1 MGLVMYM
8 YIYVGVCFIYTRGVY
23 IYVGESANK
32 TVVENLEERE
42 EGKNKLIKEPGRKE
56 DRIRFPFFLNRSSLP
71 FKEYPFPLPH
81 SKNTHFCKLITNS
94 IFSIYENIYM
104 YNICYYR
111 HRYFSRNRSGWPKSH
126 RRNGSREN
134 TNI

>member
-1 MGLVMYM
+1 M

-23 IYVGESANK
+23 IYVGVSANK
-32 TVVENLEERE
+32 TVVENLEERELE

-104 YNICYYR
+104 YNICYHR
-111 HRYFSRNRSGWPKSH
+111 HRYFIRNRSGWPKSH